1 MSDGGAGKSDRR
13 DMPDVFVMKLERAAS
28 DEGGT
33 PRLDCCDT
41 MRLIRRERS
50 SDADAEDGLS
60 WVSLLSLFSGPW
72 PLLRLWLL

>member
-1 MSDGGAGKSDRR
+1 MWLGVICEGGAGKSDRR

-28 DEGGT
+28 DECGT

-41 MRLIRRERS
+41 IRRERS

-60 WVSLLSLFSGPW
+60 CVSLLSLFSGPW
-72 PLLRLWLL
+72 LAL